1 MEITM
6 TSKILK
12 IAFVFI
18 FVSCTQFKS
27 GHFVK
32 IKEGESFKSIAK
44 QYSVSRY
51 DLERENDDKSF
62 VPGEWVFVPEEKGIL
77 PHIFSKIDSGWSLL
91 GHKAFLWPV
100 PSSSR
105 VSSRF
110 GTRWG
115 RPHEGLDIAAQR
127 GAHILASNSG
137 VVVYS
142 GNELGGYGNIIVIAH
157 KGGFFSVYAHNQDN
171 YVTKGQVVKKGQVI
185 GRVGNTGKSTGP
197 HLHFEVRR
205 QGKALNPSKFI
216 SFSN

>member
-1 MEITM
+1 MKV
-6 TSKILK
+6 KIFR
-12 IAFVFI
+12 IAFVFVFI
-18 FVSCTQFKS
+18 SCTNIKS

-32 IKEGESFKSIAK
+32 LQEGESFKSIAK
-44 QYSVSRY
+44 AYGVSRY
-51 DLERENDDKSF
+51 DLERENVDKSF
-62 VPGEWVFVPEEKGIL
+62 TSGEWIFVPEEKGIL
-77 PHIFSKIDSGWSLL
+77 PKIFSKINSNWSLL
-91 GHKAFLWPV
+91 GHNAFLWPV

-110 GTRWG
+110 GRRWG
-115 RPHEGLDIAAQR
+115 KPHEGLDIAAQR
-127 GAHILASNSG
+127 GAHIVAANNG

-157 KGGFFSVYAHNQDN
+157 KGGFFSVYAHNKDN

-205 QGKALNPSKFI
+205 QGVALNPAKFI
-216 SFSN
+216 SFSK